1 MGKSKLLVRSSRSS
15 GGKSGKEKPKLED
28 GDEFSVSDKFSPTH
42 TKFKIQT
49 AKATSGERDPAQTRQ
64 VVLEDRKHEIDA
76 AVVRIMKARR
86 TEGHNN
92 LVNEVTGTLINRF
105 KADARDVKKRIEYL
119 IEREFLERSPTD
131 Q

>member
-1 MGKSKLLVRSSRSS
+1 MCVLQ
-15 GGKSGKEKPKLED
+15 PKLED
-28 GDEFSVSDKFSPTH
+28 GYEFSVNDKFTSTH

-86 TEGHNN
+86 NAHHNELVTEVITS
-92 LVNEVTGTLINRF
+92 LTSRF
-105 KADARDVKKRIEYL
+105 KPDPRDIKKRIEYL
-119 IEREFLERSPTD
+119 IEREFLERSDEDMKTYTYLP
-131 Q
+131 